1 MQFTRFISVLHRVKV
16 VALIVSVLFWAEYG
30 YTRQEHNQPN
40 QQAFETL
47 YTLGSGDRLK
57 VTVFG
62 EPDLSREFQIDGGG
76 NISFPLIGQ
85 LPVKGL
91 TIQQVEKRMI
101 DKLKDGYLMDPNVT
115 VEVLNYRPF
124 YILGEVSKPG
134 QYEYVNGI
142 TLYNAVAMAGGY
154 TYRARQNQAQITRGN
169 PEVIIDNAEH
179 ATIILPGDIIN
190 IRERFF

>member
-1 MQFTRFISVLHRVKV
+1 MVTLCIV
-16 VALIVSVLFWAEYG
+16 VSLPAVSSAG
-30 YTRQEHNQPN
+30 QEQHPGKPH
-40 QQAFETL
+40 AFEAL
-47 YTLGSGDRLK
+47 YTLGAGDKLK

-76 NISFPLIGQ
+76 SISFPLIGQ
-85 LPVKGL
+85 LLIKGL
-91 TIQQVEKRMI
+91 TIQQVEKRMVE
-101 DKLKDGYLMDPNVT
+101 KLKDGYLVDPSVT

-124 YILGEVSKPG
+124 YILGEVNKPG

-154 TYRARQNQAQITRGN
+154 TYRARHNQAQITRGN

-179 ATIILPGDIIN
+179 PTIILPGDIIN